1 MAASS
6 EVLKPTSKLSSFLT
20 EKFFKS
26 LSSAPALSF
35 APQPGFFAAFN
46 KSKSSLISEQ
56 LISASVMQYYIILT
70 YGQDKKKSY

>member
-1 MAASS
+1 MVEIRAVSSFILYTAASS

-20 EKFFKS
+20 EKCFKS

-46 KSKSSLISEQ
+46 KSKFSLINEQ
-56 LISASVMQYYIILT
+56 LISASV
-70 YGQDKKKSY
+70 K